1 MKSRLD
7 AAVAQATRSSNR
19 GQKVRSSLKLA
30 AEPGNILG
38 DLRFSSSSVGAT
50 SSLLE
55 SLRYERGSGPSG
67 TSASDEVNGQAKY
80 GIPRFGGEAAAITE
94 YAFRVRARIAREAVM
109 DKGEVKK
116 QGPLGLRLLEGLR
129 GPAFRLA
136 QQMDMTEL
144 ASEGGPEKLLNLF
157 EKHLKP
163 RKAQEARE
171 LYAAGSK
178 DGGMLARQ
186 YGEPMSSYVMR
197 RKAWWHALQQLDD
210 KMQVSESIL
219 AEQLLLNSGITEDQ
233 RLMVRTILG
242 DVMTVESV
250 AEELMSQHPRISDK
264 ESYHG
269 KGDQRFGKSFRRPFR
284 RDGQRAFLADVE
296 EESWDSHSQ
305 SLTGFTEEVYDDWTH
320 DESYM
325 AEHDEH
331 EDQDFF
337 LENSLALHLSDG
349 LDLESEEACALAAES
364 LQAEHEAY
372 FIRNQAKNKGFGGFG
387 VQRSFSIKGQLSL
400 QEKQARLQQLKL
412 KTECRKCGQ
421 KGH

>member
-1 MKSRLD
+1 
-7 AAVAQATRSSNR
+7 
-19 GQKVRSSLKLA
+19 
-30 AEPGNILG
+30 
-38 DLRFSSSSVGAT
+38 
-50 SSLLE
+50 
-55 SLRYERGSGPSG
+55 
-67 TSASDEVNGQAKY
+67 
-80 GIPRFGGEAAAITE
+80 
-94 YAFRVRARIAREAVM
+94 M
-109 DKGEVKK
+109 DKGELKK
-116 QGPLGLRLLEGLR
+116 RLLEGLR

-144 ASEGGPEKLLNLF
+144 ASESGPEKLLNLF

-171 LYAAGSK
+171 LYAARSK

-186 YGEPMSSYVMR
+186 YGEPMSSYVLR
-197 RKAWWHALQQLDD
+197 RKAWWHALQQLKD

-233 RLMVRTILG
+233 RLLVRTILG
-242 DVMTVESV
+242 RGVMTVESV
-250 AEELMSQHPRISDK
+250 AEELMSQHPRISVK
-264 ESYHG
+264 ESYRR
-269 KGDQRFGKSFRRPFR
+269 KGDQRFGKRYRRPFR

-296 EESWDSHSQ
+296 EESWDSHTVSDR
-305 SLTGFTEEVYDDWTH
+305 LTEEVYDDWTH

-325 AEHDEH
+325 AEHDET

-349 LDLESEEACALAAES
+349 LDLKSEEACALAAES

-372 FIRNQAKNKGFGGFG
+372 FIRNQDKNKGFGGFG
-387 VQRSFSIKGQLSL
+387 VQRPFSVKGQLSL

-412 KTECRKCGQ
+412 NTEPKVR
-421 KGH
+421 GHLWPNRFCSAQGLQHGDSCAPAPAPCSPVF